1 MYSTTRIVHVGHPF
15 SSPANH
21 ARTTTRPG
29 SSACADS
36 VAPVRRDRPRLFRG
50 RRAGSAAS
58 CDERATQRCTHPV
71 ITVNP
76 STTPTPHT
84 RPLGTAG
91 PARSSSPLACWTGR
105 CSRDRP
111 RSGLRPIQPRI
122 APGPGSGWTRSP
134 GYRADAFRASNDPG
148 PDMRRSSGRRG
159 DASPQSRP
167 PTRTRST
174 SIPLAGTPVG
184 SPPG

>member
-134 GYRADAFRASNDPG
+134 GYRADAFGASNDTQRVCR
-148 PDMRRSSGRRG
+148 RRSARCPRSRAAGVARSWRRRSWAPGR
-159 DASPQSRP
+159 
-167 PTRTRST
+167 
-174 SIPLAGTPVG
+174 
-184 SPPG
+184 